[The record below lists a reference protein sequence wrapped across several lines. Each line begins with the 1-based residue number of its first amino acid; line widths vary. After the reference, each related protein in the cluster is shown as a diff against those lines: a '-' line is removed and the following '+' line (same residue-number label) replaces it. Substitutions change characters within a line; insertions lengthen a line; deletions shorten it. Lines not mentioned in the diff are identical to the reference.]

1 MGRMSEQESEE
12 LQAAVRRAEEGAEQA
27 RREKTA
33 AMEAALEVG
42 KQLRGSEEK
51 LLAARTAAEKAK
63 QALAEERSS
72 LLQAREAAEKKAHD
86 AEVARAA
93 AAADVERVTKE
104 KAEQAQKHQAQMEQ
118 FASLGSRLQALQQN
132 QFVVASRTMGEK
144 KQRKVE
150 VETLEREVARLQ
162 EKMELA
168 EKDRK
173 RLAGL
178 VKELRRKAAQKHPDD
193 GVSWM
198 PDKPQAAFA
207 RHLDALP
214 PLRAQMHA
222 LVKKLADVRGL
233 EREQAISARCTK
245 YFDALA
251 NLCERLQQN
260 QTIEWYGDLAAAVKE
275 ALPGAEKFGK
285 AGKVQSL
292 PELNAKKDKRPD
304 DLPSWVT

>member
-1 MGRMSEQESEE
+1 MRLSEKEAADLKAAVQRSEE
-12 LQAAVRRAEEGAEQA
+12 EAEKA
-27 RREKTA
+27 RREKDA
-33 AMEAALEVG
+33 ALEAAVEVG
-42 KQLRGSEEK
+42 KQLRASDEK
-51 LLAARTAAEKAK
+51 LSAARAAAEKAK
-63 QALAEERSS
+63 SILAEERTT
-72 LLQAREAAEKKAHD
+72 LLQDRAAAEKKANE
-86 AEVARAA
+86 AEVARLAVG
-93 AAADVERVTKE
+93 ADVERLKKE
-104 KAEQAQKHQAQMEQ
+104 MAEQAQKHQAQMEQ

-144 KQRKVE
+144 KQRRVE

-162 EKMELA
+162 EKLELA

-173 RLAGL
+173 RLAAL

-214 PLRAQMHA
+214 PLRAQMRA
-222 LVKKLADVRGL
+222 LSKKLEEHRGL
-233 EREQAISARCTK
+233 EREQAIIVRCVK

-275 ALPGAEKFGK
+275 ALPGAQKIASK
-285 AGKVQSL
+285 VGKVHSL
-292 PELNAKKDKRPD
+292 PELNSKNGRRPD
-304 DLPSWVT
+304 ELPGWVT

>member
-12 LQAAVRRAEEGAEQA
+12 LQAAVRRAEEGAEKA
-27 RREKTA
+27 RREKNA
-33 AMEAALEVG
+33 ALEAAVEVG

-51 LLAARTAAEKAK
+51 LSAARAAAEKAK
-63 QALAEERSS
+63 QALAEERTS

-104 KAEQAQKHQAQMEQ
+104 KAEQAQKHQAQMHQ
-118 FASLGSRLQALQQN
+118 FESLGSRLQALQQQ

-144 KQRKVE
+144 KARKVE

-222 LVKKLADVRGL
+222 LMKKLAEVRGL
-233 EREQAISARCTK
+233 EREQAITVRCAK
-245 YFDALA
+245 YMDALA

-275 ALPGAEKFGK
+275 ALPGAEKVV
-285 AGKVQSL
+285 GKVGKVHSL
-292 PELNAKKDKRPD
+292 PELNAKN
-304 DLPSWVT
+304 S

>member
-72 LLQAREAAEKKAHD
+72 LLQAREAAEKKAD
-86 AEVARAA
+86 EAEVARAA
-93 AAADVERVTKE
+93 AAADVERLTKE
-104 KAEQAQKHQAQMEQ
+104 KADQAQRHQAQMHQ
-118 FASLGSRLQALQQN
+118 FESLGSRLQALQQQ

-144 KQRKVE
+144 KARKVE
-150 VETLEREVARLQ
+150 VETLEREVSRLQ

-173 RLAGL
+173 RLTAL
-178 VKELRRKAAQKHPDD
+178 VKELRRKSAQKHPDD

-233 EREQAISARCTK
+233 EREQAISARCAK
-245 YFDALA
+245 YMDALS

-275 ALPGAEKFGK
+275 ALPGAEKVV
-285 AGKVQSL
+285 GKVGKVHSL
-292 PELNAKKDKRPD
+292 PELNAKN
-304 DLPSWVT
+304 S